1 MLTRLSSATREVVIG
16 LEATVLIGERINPT
30 GKRKLAAALMEGDM
44 DLVRASAIAQVEAG
58 ADILDV
64 NIGLAGLDQTKVLPI
79 ALKTVMDAVDVPISI
94 DSNNPEALTAA
105 LNVYKG
111 KPIINSITGEEKA
124 MAALLPL
131 VKEYRTAFIGLCMDD
146 EGIPTS
152 VDKRVAIAHK
162 IVDRAVSMGIPQEDV
177 IIDCLV
183 MTVATDHTAAAQ
195 TLEAVRRVRTE
206 IGQNVTAGVSN
217 VSFGLPDRDLINSTF
232 LALLI
237 GAGVNCPI
245 IDVAKAR
252 PLVLAADML
261 LGRDEYSARYIKAFR
276 QRQKALEAQQAAEQA
291 PTA

>member
-1 MLTRLSSATREVVIG
+1 
-16 LEATVLIGERINPT
+16 
-30 GKRKLAAALMEGDM
+30 
-44 DLVRASAIAQVEAG
+44 
-58 ADILDV
+58 LDV

-105 LNVYKG
+105 LQVYKG

-124 MAALLPL
+124 MASLLPL

-152 VDKRVAIAHK
+152 VDKRIAIAHK
-162 IVDRAVSMGIPQEDV
+162 LVDRAVSMGIPQEDV

-232 LALLI
+232 LALLL

-276 QRQKALEAQQAAEQA
+276 ERQKALEAQQAAEQA
-291 PTA
+291 LLT